1 MTRVVG
7 LVPAAGQAKRIA
19 PLPGSKELLPV
30 GFHRV
35 VVNGQVRVHPK
46 VVSHYLLEAMAR
58 AGARNVYMVISKE
71 KTDLMRYYGDGADLG
86 ISIAYL
92 IIGHMGGMPYT
103 LNQARPWLSD
113 ETVIFGMP
121 DTIFSPPDAFAHLLA
136 RHAETRADL
145 TLGLFPTEK
154 HQRFGMVAVD
164 TEDRVVRVVDKPA
177 QTDLKFMWGIACWS
191 PRFTQFMGEFLPNP
205 SSGER
210 EVVLGDIFQAAADA
224 HYDVRAVRFVDGDYV
239 DVGTPEDLA
248 LAIQRLARLPQ

>member
-1 MTRVVG
+1 MNRVVG

-30 GFHRV
+30 GFHRT

-58 AGARNVYMVISKE
+58 AGARKVYVVIGKE

-86 ISIAYL
+86 ISLAYL
-92 IIGHMGGMPYT
+92 VIGHMGGMPYT

-121 DTIFSPPDAFAHLLA
+121 DTIFSPSDAFSQLLD
-136 RHAETRADL
+136 RHAESRADL
-145 TLGLFPTEK
+145 TLGLFPTDK
-154 HQRFGMVAVD
+154 HRRFGMVAVD
-164 TEDRVVRVVDKPA
+164 EQDRVVRVVDKPA

-191 PRFTQFMGEFLPNP
+191 PRFTQFMGDYLPNP
-205 SSGER
+205 PSGGR
-210 EVVLGDIFQAAADA
+210 EIVLGDIFQAAVDA
-224 HYDVRAVRFVDGDYV
+224 QFNVRAVRFVDGDYI
-239 DVGTPEDLA
+239 DIGTPEDLSS
-248 LAIQRLARLPQ
+248 AIQRFSQLPQ